1 MRGLPEFPNE
11 PMPLWIDPTGQL
23 SAAEINALP
32 PDLENYV
39 PKSRELT
46 INGVA
51 YDLSE
56 DREWDLA
63 IEGPPGPQ
71 GEQGPQG
78 EPGPQG
84 IQGIQGEPGPAGPK
98 GDTGDVGP
106 QGIQGEPGPKGDKG
120 DPGEIGP
127 IGPSG
132 PQGIPG
138 ATGAQGPK
146 GDPGE
151 KGDPGTSVTLK
162 GSVATVA
169 DLDDIVSP
177 TTGDLYVVVADGE
190 GYVFN
195 GSTWDNVGPIRGP
208 KGDKGDTGAT
218 GSQGEPGPQG
228 IQGEPGPKGDKGD
241 PGEPGPQGLTGPQGE
256 TGPTGATGPQGI
268 QGEPGPAGPAG
279 PTGATGPEGPAGA
292 IGPQGPKGE
301 TGPQGIPGE
310 PGAVGPAGPEGP
322 QGPQGLQGEP
332 GPTGATGPQ
341 GIQGIQGEPGPAGPK
356 GDTGDTGPQ
365 GVTGPQ
371 GEPGAPGPK
380 GDKGD
385 TGDVGPIGPTGP
397 IGPQGDPGSIG
408 PAGPQGETGPQGE
421 PGVQGEVGPQG
432 EAGPQGAT
440 GPQGPQGI
448 PGEPGDAGP
457 MGPTGPIGPAGPQGE
472 QGPQGIQGIQGEP
485 GPTGPTGATGPQ
497 GPQGLQGIQGE
508 TGPAGPTG
516 ATGPQGIQGIQG
528 ETGPAGPAG
537 VPGPQGPQGIPGP
550 SGADGDGIAYFGQ
563 VTLSSGAAAP
573 PSFGDYVALSG
584 TPTLL
589 TGANGFSAGAS
600 GLSIQNTSS
609 DTLLVQAHA
618 SIVLTQGTNK
628 ILRVI
633 FYKNSTP
640 INTSEKESP
649 TTPDVNLVELTTE
662 ALVELAPSDV
672 LSLRVTSVNSTDV
685 ITASLGSLIVGTIG
699 RQGTPG
705 PKGDKGDQGDPGV
718 GGGSPGGSNTHI
730 QFNDDGEFGGTS
742 GFVFNPITICVG
754 INTSVPTSKLDIVGQ
769 DGMRITGVEPYMTMR
784 DSSAFL
790 AGVRLKNV
798 GSSLVF
804 SVDTTGAGTFT
815 DKAIFTSDCNLGVN
829 MINPTSRV
837 DVVGQDGLRVTGFQP
852 FITLRDS
859 NDSNKGFRIQ
869 TWAGNTILLNDAVGD
884 GTFVERLRVTGNGNV
899 AVGAEVPL
907 ARLHVRSSNAAAAA
921 RLDNNSS
928 DNATLVIDQTV
939 PSTASRPAIVLM
951 KGGTTCLVL
960 SCDGMAPGQTYYDA
974 QGVNGLHQ
982 FFTQG
987 AERFK
992 IDSTGIKTT
1001 GHIAGS
1007 YSLLGPNST
1016 AMPFASVTVVQLPVS
1031 APLTLTSSVPA
1042 AGTICFLII
1051 ESQGTNSRTVNFNPS
1066 HFFVAGAVNTGA
1078 VAGKTFTLTFISN
1091 GNRLIETGRAGPA
1104 G

>member
-1 MRGLPEFPNE
+1 MSSTNAQKIRGGKAMRGLPEFPNE

-23 SAAEINALP
+23 SAAEINPLP

-56 DREWDLA
+56 DREWNLA

-71 GEQGPQG
+71 GEPGIPG

-106 QGIQGEPGPKGDKG
+106 QGPQGEQGIQGEVGPAGSQGIQGEPGPKGDKG

-127 IGPSG
+127 SG
-132 PQGIPG
+132 PQGISG

-177 TTGDLYVVVADGE
+177 TTGDLYVVVADGD

-195 GSTWDNVGPIRGP
+195 GATWDNVGPIRGP
-208 KGDKGDTGAT
+208 KGDKGDTGDI
-218 GSQGEPGPQG
+218 GPQG
-228 IQGEPGPKGDKGD
+228 IQGEQGIQGPPGVKGDKGDTGATGGQGEPGPKGDKGD
-241 PGEPGPQGLTGPQGE
+241 TGDPGPQGTQGLT
-256 TGPTGATGPQGI
+256 
-268 QGEPGPAGPAG
+268 
-279 PTGATGPEGPAGA
+279 
-292 IGPQGPKGE
+292 
-301 TGPQGIPGE
+301 
-310 PGAVGPAGPEGP
+310 GPEGP
-322 QGPQGLQGEP
+322 QGPQGLQGETGPIGPQGPQGIP
-332 GPTGATGPQ
+332 GEAGPAGATGPQGLQGEPGIQGPPGPQ
-341 GIQGIQGEPGPAGPK
+341 GIQGIQGEAGPAGPK
-356 GDTGDTGPQ
+356 GDTGDT
-365 GVTGPQ
+365 
-371 GEPGAPGPK
+371 
-380 GDKGD
+380 
-385 TGDVGPIGPTGP
+385 
-397 IGPQGDPGSIG
+397 
-408 PAGPQGETGPQGE
+408 
-421 PGVQGEVGPQG
+421 
-432 EAGPQGAT
+432 GPQGAT

-448 PGEPGDAGP
+448 PGEPGTTGPVGPAGP
-457 MGPTGPIGPAGPQGE
+457 MGPAGPQGE

-528 ETGPAGPAG
+528 ETGPAGPTGATG
-537 VPGPQGPQGIPGP
+537 PQGPQGEPGPIGPKGDPGDTGLQGIQGIQGPQGPQGIPGP

-573 PSFGDYVALSG
+573 PSFSDYVALSG

-589 TGANGFSAGAS
+589 TGANGFSVGAS
-600 GLSIQNTSS
+600 GLSIQNSSS

-649 TTPDVNLVELTTE
+649 TTPDVNLVELSTE

-742 GFVFNPITICVG
+742 GFVFNPLTICVG
-754 INTSVPTSKLDIVGQ
+754 INTSVPASKLDIVGQ
-769 DGMRITGVEPYMTMR
+769 DGIRITGVEPYVTMR

-790 AGVRLKNV
+790 AGIRLKYV

-804 SVDTTGAGTFT
+804 SVDTTGAGAFE
-815 DKAIFTSDCNLGVN
+815 DKAIFTADGNLGVN
-829 MINPTSRV
+829 MTNPTSRV
-837 DVVGQDGLRVTGFQP
+837 DIVGQNGLRITGFQP
-852 FITLRDS
+852 FFVLRDS
-859 NDSNKGFRIQ
+859 NDSNKGFRFQ
-869 TWAGNTILLNDAVGD
+869 TFSSNAIISTDSVGDGSFVERFRFTTEGNFAVGTSSPEAAIHAVKAAGLLCMLRHTGTDNAALYIDQNNSSPFPRPIIVLRKQNQNMLILSADGNGLGYVYYDAVG
-884 GTFVERLRVTGNGNV
+884 
-899 AVGAEVPL
+899 
-907 ARLHVRSSNAAAAA
+907 SN
-921 RLDNNSS
+921 S
-928 DNATLVIDQTV
+928 
-939 PSTASRPAIVLM
+939 
-951 KGGTTCLVL
+951 
-960 SCDGMAPGQTYYDA
+960 
-974 QGVNGLHQ
+974 LHQ
-982 FFTQG
+982 FFTNG
-987 AERFK
+987 SARFQV
-992 IDSTGIKTT
+992 DNTGIKSN

-1016 AMPFASVTVVQLPVS
+1016 SMPFGSVTVVQLPVS

-1051 ESQGTNSRTVNFNPS
+1051 ETQGTNSRTVNFNPS
-1066 HFFVAGAVNTGA
+1066 HFFVAGVVNTGS

>member
-1 MRGLPEFPNE
+1 MSSTNAQKIRGGKAMRGLPEFPNE

-23 SAAEINALP
+23 SAAEINPLP

-56 DREWDLA
+56 DREWNLA
-63 IEGPPGPQ
+63 TEGPPGPQ

-84 IQGIQGEPGPAGPK
+84 IQGIQGEPGPVGPQ

-106 QGIQGEPGPKGDKG
+106 QGPQGEPGPQGEQGPKGDKG

-127 IGPSG
+127 IGP
-132 PQGIPG
+132 QGIPG
-138 ATGAQGPK
+138 ATGVQGPK

-177 TTGDLYVVVADGE
+177 TMGDLYVVVADGD

-195 GSTWDNVGPIRGP
+195 GSAWDNVGPIRGP
-208 KGDKGDTGAT
+208 KGDKGDTGDI
-218 GSQGEPGPQG
+218 GPQG
-228 IQGEPGPKGDKGD
+228 IQGEQGIQGPPGVKGDQGDTGATGSQGEPGPKGDKGD
-241 PGEPGPQGLTGPQGE
+241 TGEPGPQGPQGP
-256 TGPTGATGPQGI
+256 TGPTGATGL
-268 QGEPGPAGPAG
+268 
-279 PTGATGPEGPAGA
+279 
-292 IGPQGPKGE
+292 
-301 TGPQGIPGE
+301 
-310 PGAVGPAGPEGP
+310 
-322 QGPQGLQGEP
+322 QGPQGLQGIQGE
-332 GPTGATGPQ
+332 TGPQ

-356 GDTGDTGPQ
+356 GDTGDI
-365 GVTGPQ
+365 
-371 GEPGAPGPK
+371 
-380 GDKGD
+380 
-385 TGDVGPIGPTGP
+385 GPIGPTGP
-397 IGPQGDPGSIG
+397 IGPQGDPG

-421 PGVQGEVGPQG
+421 
-432 EAGPQGAT
+432 AGPQGAV

-448 PGEPGDAGP
+448 PGETGAT
-457 MGPTGPIGPAGPQGE
+457 GPTGPMGPAGPQGE
-472 QGPQGIQGIQGEP
+472 QGPQGLQGIQGEP

-528 ETGPAGPAG
+528 
-537 VPGPQGPQGIPGP
+537 PQGIPGP
-550 SGADGDGIAYFGQ
+550 RGADGDGIAYFGQ

-618 SIVLTQGTNK
+618 SIVLTQGTNR
-628 ILRVI
+628 ILRI
-633 FYKNSTP
+633 ILYKNSTP
-640 INTSEKESP
+640 LFISEKESP
-649 TTPDVNLVELTTE
+649 TTPDVNLVEVTTE

-742 GFVFNPITICVG
+742 GFVFNPLTICVG

-790 AGVRLKNV
+790 AGIRLKNV

-804 SVDTTGAGTFT
+804 SVDTTGAGTFE
-815 DKAIFTSDCNLGVN
+815 DKAIFTSDGNLGVN
-829 MINPTSRV
+829 MTNPTSRV
-837 DVVGQDGLRVTGFQP
+837 DIVGQNGLRITGFQP
-852 FITLRDS
+852 FFVMRDS
-859 NDSNKGFRIQ
+859 NDSNKGFRFQ
-869 TWAGNTILLNDAVGD
+869 SFSGNAIIHTDSVGD
-884 GTFVERLRVTGNGNV
+884 GTFVERMRITNVGDLGIGTNAPGASVHIVREATGACLWMRHTG
-899 AVGAEVPL
+899 PT
-907 ARLHVRSSNAAAAA
+907 NAAVFLDAAGPNSVD
-921 RLDNNSS
+921 RPVLVMRKGTDNCY
-928 DNATLVIDQTV
+928 I
-939 PSTASRPAIVLM
+939 
-951 KGGTTCLVL
+951 L
-960 SCDGMAPGQTYYDA
+960 SCDGQAIGTVYHEVP
-974 QGVNGLHQ
+974 GVNGKHT
-982 FFTQG
+982 FYTNG
-987 AERFK
+987 IERFRVE
-992 IDSTGIKTT
+992 TVGIKSN
-1001 GHIAGS
+1001 GHIAGG

-1016 AMPFASVTVVQLPVS
+1016 AMPFGTVTVVQLPVS
-1031 APLTLTSSVPA
+1031 APLTLTSTVPA

-1051 ESQGTNSRTVNFNPS
+1051 ESQGTNSRTVSFNPS
-1066 HFFVAGAVNTGA
+1066 HFFVAGPVNTGT